1 MRVFTKRDDRVF
13 VIYVTPACCHGMVSV
28 SIWERVRPSWVIF
41 KDKYIDSRNFWLA
54 DYDYSIENGINA
66 MLSGVLHTES
76 VANKIKKSWEDF
88 EKSIDK

>member
-13 VIYVTPACCHGMVSV
+13 VVYVTPIYHGMASI
-28 SIWERVRPSWVIF
+28 SIWERVRPSWIIF
-41 KDKYIDSRNFWLA
+41 RDKYIDSRDFWLA
-54 DYDYSIENGINA
+54 DYNYNIEKGINA
-66 MLSGVLHTES
+66 ALSDVLFKEN